1 MNIEIVTAETVRDW
15 IDAGDAVVVDVR
27 EEHEYAA
34 GHIAGS
40 TLIPLSRFD
49 PALLPPNEGKRLVLH
64 CASGIRCGH
73 AANYLQANEI
83 GGRGPDVIY
92 RMAGGIM
99 GWKQIGGVIQT

>member
-1 MNIEIVTAETVRDW
+1 MKIEIVTADTVRRW
-15 IDAGDAVVVDVR
+15 IDTGDAVVVDVR

-34 GHIAGS
+34 GHIAGA

-49 PALLPPNEGKRLVLH
+49 PALLPASEGKRLVLH

-73 AANYLQANEI
+73 AANHLQANQI
-83 GGRGPDVIY
+83 DDRGPDVIY

-99 GWKQIGGVIQT
+99 GWKQIGGPVQT